1 MSFFV
6 YRGVQFENGLIDLTR
21 MNIRYAHSPR
31 GYRVKRIDTLYLRG
45 EIMADGA
52 SDVLEQVQQVID
64 AFDEDY
70 GSARLYLDDGT
81 PTQHGLE
88 NDSQFN
94 LTGVKVIERSW
105 PKGGVEELANMR
117 TFQVTLEAEY
127 ADNETQLL
135 EWSETLEYYGN
146 TGPRFEVVDT
156 YFGPYT
162 NLQCLRTAQRIVQ
175 TGYALGF
182 TANVLPPGSFAPAL
196 EHVDRRYV
204 KLGSGKQ
211 QGRIPCYFPTWW
223 TYYHSSGISLE
234 SFPLTR

>member
-6 YRGVQFENGLIDLTR
+6 YRGKQFTNGLIDLTR
-21 MNIRYAHSPR
+21 MNIRYAHSKR

-52 SDVLEQVQQVID
+52 AAVIAQCQEVID
-64 AFDEDY
+64 AFSQDY
-70 GSARLYLDDGT
+70 GSARLHLDDGT
-81 PTQHGLE
+81 ATQHGLE
-88 NDSQFN
+88 NDSPFN
-94 LTGVKVIERSW
+94 LTGVRVIERSW

-135 EWSETLEYYGN
+135 EWSETLEYFGN

-175 TGYALGF
+175 SGYALGF
-182 TANVLPPGSFAPAL
+182 TANVLPPGPFAPAL
-196 EHVDRRYV
+196 EHSDRRYV
-204 KLGSGKQ
+204 KLGSGIQ
-211 QGRIPCYFPTWW
+211 QGRIACYFPTWW
-223 TYYHSSGISLE
+223 TYYHTSGASLE
-234 SFPLTR
+234 AIPITR